1 MSKMVE
7 QITNGGQ
14 SAQNTQNVTV
24 YGNQKTPDT
33 NSQDGYRLPETTTL
47 IHAAK
52 LAIVEDKPILLDYW
66 TQSLEKTVLIGV
78 KDGGESTEKL
88 LVKSEDEYT
97 SPISKIFGAGKEYI
111 IITENSIYIVDKG
124 IPTKRISA

>member
-14 SAQNTQNVTV
+14 SAQNTQIVTV
-24 YGNQKTPDT
+24 NGNPKTPDT
-33 NSQDGYRLPETTTL
+33 NTQDGYRLPDTTTL

-124 IPTKRISA
+124 IPTKRISS